1 MSPLNREREGSQ
13 TKSHREKQLVPVSMH
28 YIKASKHLTSTSQ
41 VTPPQ
46 FSLVNSQSFFLRFA
60 HYLLFQTGVLPVC
73 SSKRSSSPRRF
84 PSGKTDKKPKACF
97 VAFPLVSLYF
107 AFSCFPLM
115 FNPNLQKNRVLSPVK
130 NPTPKKNQGF
140 NPNLKK
146 IRVLSPVKNPTPKKH
161 QGFKPNR
168 EKYQGF

>member
-1 MSPLNREREGSQ
+1 
-13 TKSHREKQLVPVSMH
+13 MH

-115 FNPNLQKNRVLSPVK
+115 FNPNLQKKL
-130 NPTPKKNQGF
+130 GF
-140 NPNLKK
+140 RLQWKTLPPKK
-146 IRVLSPVKNPTPKKH
+146 IRVLTLISKKLGFCLQWKTLPQKNIRVLSLIEKNIRVFNPSPTKEL
-161 QGFKPNR
+161 GF
-168 EKYQGF
+168 